1 MKLSIC
7 LHQFFNEYLPRIK
20 GVSQQSIKTYRE
32 AFSLL
37 LSFLADHYSI
47 KVKSLTV
54 EHLSADAVLSFLYHL
69 ESYRKNTVQ
78 TRNNRLA
85 SIKSLAKMIR
95 FMYQDK
101 RRIAETILN
110 IPQKKAQ
117 KKLIGFLYPEE
128 VIKIFNAVNLKAKG
142 GMRDYTILHL
152 LYDSGARA
160 SEIASL
166 KLDYF
171 DPENR
176 ALSILGK
183 GNRYRIVHLWP
194 KTTSLI
200 TDYIL
205 NYRTSPIPLFGNLL
219 FINQRKRRLTRHG
232 INKLC
237 KKYLSKA
244 LSLKRIKDL
253 SPVHSFRHS
262 CAVNMVASG
271 YPVSDIKNRL
281 GHANVNTT
289 MNYLQIDLSRKRDIQ
304 KRFIE
309 YTQSKMVNDPKID
322 ELVDWE
328 NNEETLVWL
337 DSL

>member
-7 LHQFFNEYLPRIK
+7 LHQFFDEYLPRIK
-20 GVSQQSIKTYRE
+20 GASRQSIKTYRE
-32 AFSLL
+32 TFSLFL
-37 LSFLADHYSI
+37 PFLADHYSI

-69 ESYRKNTVQ
+69 ESDRKNTVQ

-95 FMYQDK
+95 FMYQDQ
-101 RRIAETILN
+101 RRIAEIILN

-128 VIKIFNAVNLKAKG
+128 IVKIFNAVNLKTHG
-142 GMRDYTILHL
+142 GIRNYTILHL

-166 KLDYF
+166 QLDYF

-194 KTTSLI
+194 KTTSLV
-200 TDYIL
+200 TNYIL

-219 FINQRKRRLTRHG
+219 FINQRKRGLTRHG

-244 LSLKRIKDL
+244 LSSKRIKDL

-262 CAVNMVASG
+262 CAVNMLASG
-271 YPVSDIKNRL
+271 YSVSDIKNRL

-304 KRFIE
+304 KRFME
-309 YTQSKMVNDPKID
+309 YTQSKMLNDPKID

-328 NNEETLVWL
+328 NNEETLAWL

>member
-7 LHQFFNEYLPRIK
+7 LHEFFNKYLPQIK
-20 GVSQQSIKTYRE
+20 GVSEQSIKSYRDT
-32 AFSLL
+32 FSLL
-37 LSFLADHYSI
+37 LPFLANHYSI
-47 KVKSLTV
+47 KIKSLTT
-54 EHLSADAVLSFLYHL
+54 EHLSADAILSFLHHL
-69 ESYRKNTVQ
+69 ESHRKNTVQ

-101 RRIAETILN
+101 RHIADIILN
-110 IPQKKAQ
+110 LPQKKTQ

-128 VIKIFNAVNLKAKG
+128 IVKVFNAVNLKTKE

-166 KLDYF
+166 TLDYF
-171 DPENR
+171 DHENQSL
-176 ALSILGK
+176 AILGK

-200 TDYIL
+200 TNYIL
-205 NYRTSPIPLFGNLL
+205 NYRNSPIALFRNRL
-219 FINQRKRRLTRHG
+219 FISQRKRGLTRHG

-237 KKYLSKA
+237 RKYLSKA
-244 LSLKRIKDL
+244 LSSKRIKGL
-253 SPVHSFRHS
+253 RPVHSFRHS
-262 CAVNMVASG
+262 CAVNMLAYG
-271 YPVSDIKNRL
+271 YPISDIKNRL
-281 GHANVNTT
+281 GHANVNST

-304 KRFIE
+304 KRFME
-309 YTQSKMVNDPKID
+309 YTQSKMVHDPKID
-322 ELVDWE
+322 DLIDWE
-328 NNEETLVWL
+328 NNKETLDWL

>member
-7 LHQFFNEYLPRIK
+7 LHQFFDEYLPRIK
-20 GVSQQSIKTYRE
+20 GASRQSIKTYRE
-32 AFSLL
+32 TFSLFL
-37 LSFLADHYSI
+37 PFLADHYSI

-54 EHLSADAVLSFLYHL
+54 AHLSADAVLSFLYHL
-69 ESYRKNTVQ
+69 ESDRKNTVQ

-95 FMYQDK
+95 FMYQDQ
-101 RRIAETILN
+101 RRIAEIILN

-128 VIKIFNAVNLKAKG
+128 IVKIFNAVNLKTQG
-142 GMRDYTILHL
+142 GMRNYTILHL

-166 KLDYF
+166 QLDYF

-183 GNRYRIVHLWP
+183 GNRYRIVHLCP
-194 KTTSLI
+194 KTTSLV
-200 TDYIL
+200 TNYIL

-219 FINQRKRRLTRHG
+219 FINQRKRGLTRHG

-244 LSLKRIKDL
+244 LSSKRIKDL

-262 CAVNMVASG
+262 CAVNMLASG

-309 YTQSKMVNDPKID
+309 YTQSKMINDPKID

-328 NNEETLVWL
+328 NNEETLAWL

>member
-7 LHQFFNEYLPRIK
+7 LHQFFDEYLPRIK
-20 GVSQQSIKTYRE
+20 GASRQSIKTYRDT
-32 AFSLL
+32 FSLL
-37 LSFLADHYSI
+37 LPFLADHYSI

-69 ESYRKNTVQ
+69 ESDRKNTVQ

-95 FMYQDK
+95 FMYQDQ
-101 RRIAETILN
+101 RRIAEIILN

-128 VIKIFNAVNLKAKG
+128 IVKIFNAVNLKTQG
-142 GMRDYTILHL
+142 GIRNYTILHL

-166 KLDYF
+166 QLDYF

-194 KTTSLI
+194 KTTSLV
-200 TDYIL
+200 TNYIL

-219 FINQRKRRLTRHG
+219 FINQRKRGLTRHG

-244 LSLKRIKDL
+244 LSSKRIKDL

-262 CAVNMVASG
+262 CAVNMLASG

-309 YTQSKMVNDPKID
+309 YTQSKMINDPKID

-328 NNEETLVWL
+328 NNEETLAWL

>member
-1 MKLSIC
+1 
-7 LHQFFNEYLPRIK
+7 
-20 GVSQQSIKTYRE
+20 
-32 AFSLL
+32 
-37 LSFLADHYSI
+37 
-47 KVKSLTV
+47 
-54 EHLSADAVLSFLYHL
+54 
-69 ESYRKNTVQ
+69 
-78 TRNNRLA
+78 
-85 SIKSLAKMIR
+85 
-95 FMYQDK
+95 MYQDK
-101 RRIAETILN
+101 RRIAEIILN

-128 VIKIFNAVNLKAKG
+128 IVKIFNAVNLKTQG
-142 GMRDYTILHL
+142 GMRNYTILHL

-205 NYRTSPIPLFGNLL
+205 NYRTSPIPLFGNQL
-219 FINQRKRRLTRHG
+219 FLNQRKRGLTRHG

-244 LSLKRIKDL
+244 LSSKRIKNL

-262 CAVNMVASG
+262 CAISMFASG

-304 KRFIE
+304 KRFME